1 MRVMD
6 GTGVLAMV
14 CEEDLET
21 ERMRGVRRVVFVEV
35 EVDVDVAVIDILQY
49 RAVF

>member
-1 MRVMD
+1 
-6 GTGVLAMV
+6 
-14 CEEDLET
+14 LET

-35 EVDVDVAVIDILQY
+35 EVDVDVAVVDILQY